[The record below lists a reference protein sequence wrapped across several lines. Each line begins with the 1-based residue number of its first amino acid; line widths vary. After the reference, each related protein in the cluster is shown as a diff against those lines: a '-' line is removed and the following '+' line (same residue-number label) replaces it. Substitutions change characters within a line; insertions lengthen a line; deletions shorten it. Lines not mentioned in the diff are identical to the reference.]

1 MTTKVCIQH
10 NVCENCE
17 KIICR
22 IKEIE
27 QNLFERYSALLLEK
41 LSPLT
46 PYVNELL
53 SRLRAGGLIQHYW
66 NDPLYLEQTM
76 SMDTFTFYDNSKDK
90 LTLETFFLIFVFLAF
105 GMVLSLVTL
114 LVEILVYKYRARKAN
129 VVRQINKPKKKPK
142 NQTMYPKE
150 SKRRRK

>member
-1 MTTKVCIQH
+1 MRIVNKF
-10 NVCENCE
+10 
-17 KIICR
+17 ICR

-27 QNLFERYSALLLEK
+27 QNLFERYVALLLEK
-41 LSPLT
+41 FSPLT

-53 SRLRAGGLIQHYW
+53 SRLRAGGLILHYW

-76 SMDTFTFYDNSKDK
+76 SMDTFTYYDDSHDK
-90 LTLETFFLIFVFLAF
+90 LTLETFFLTFVFLAF

-114 LVEILVYKYRARKAN
+114 FVEILVYRYRARKAN
-129 VVRQINKPKKKPK
+129 AVKQINLPKKKPK
-142 NQTMYPKE
+142 GQTMYPKE